1 MQTTC
6 QHHKMWVKHQKIN
19 QEIQNANIYIFTN
32 IPLQLLKDIII
43 IIIIILVVVVTYQKK
58 ILVVVV
64 VVTVI
69 VITIINE
76 WMNEWISP
84 IHCIW
89 LSEAT

>member
-1 MQTTC
+1 M
-6 QHHKMWVKHQKIN
+6 KHQKIN

-32 IPLQLLKDIII
+32 IPLQLLKD

>member
-1 MQTTC
+1 M
-6 QHHKMWVKHQKIN
+6 KHQKIN